1 MACRLSGGRFIAAAL
16 LCTVL
21 AVSPAQIGRAA
32 VSAGDAH
39 AGMTTVRM
47 AFSTWTGYGPLV
59 VAVQKGLF
67 KKYGLNVTYTVVEDP
82 TDRFAAF
89 RAGRLDAIAT
99 TVDTFTRQAAR
110 GAPVVQ
116 VFGIDRSVGGDGIV
130 ARKSITSVK
139 QLKGKTVA
147 VNVGSTSEFFLAY
160 VLQQSGLS
168 INDIH
173 IQDMPNSGT
182 AGSTFVAGR
191 ADVAVTW
198 QPWLDR
204 AEKAPFGH
212 VLVSSKEYPN
222 IIVDV
227 FGFRTD
233 FLAAHRSIIPGFI
246 KAYYEAV
253 DQVNAGDPSALKIV
267 GKYTGEPVSGPP
279 PSVKYDLTTV
289 KLMNLAQSK
298 AYFGTAARH
307 GPIYAIARQSAAFW
321 LSIKKIDKMPNIN
334 AIVDPSFLQKM

>member
-1 MACRLSGGRFIAAAL
+1 
-16 LCTVL
+16 
-21 AVSPAQIGRAA
+21 
-32 VSAGDAH
+32 
-39 AGMTTVRM
+39 
-47 AFSTWTGYGPLV
+47 
-59 VAVQKGLF
+59 
-67 KKYGLNVTYTVVEDP
+67 
-82 TDRFAAF
+82 
-89 RAGRLDAIAT
+89 
-99 TVDTFTRQAAR
+99 
-110 GAPVVQ
+110 VVQ

-130 ARKSITSVK
+130 ARRSITSVK

-160 VLQQSGLS
+160 VLQQNGLS

-173 IQDMPNSGT
+173 IQDMESSST

-198 QPWLDR
+198 EPWLDR
-204 AEKAPFGH
+204 AEKVPFGH

-227 FGFRTD
+227 FGFRTA
-233 FLAAHRSIIPGFI
+233 FLGAHRSIIPRFI

-267 GKYTGEPVSGPP
+267 GKYTHEPISGPP

-334 AIVDPSFLQKM
+334 VIIDPSFLQKM

>member
-1 MACRLSGGRFIAAAL
+1 L
-16 LCTVL
+16 
-21 AVSPAQIGRAA
+21 PAQIGRAA
-32 VSAGDAH
+32 VNAGHAH

-59 VAVQKGLF
+59 VAVQKGMF

-89 RAGRLDAIAT
+89 KAGRLDAIAT

-130 ARKSITSVK
+130 ARKNITSVK

-160 VLQQSGLS
+160 VLQQNGMS

-191 ADVAVTW
+191 TDVAVTW
-198 QPWLDR
+198 EPWLDR
-204 AEKAPFGH
+204 AEKVPFGH

-233 FLAAHRSIIPGFI
+233 FLGAHRSIIPSFI

-253 DQVNAGDPSALKIV
+253 DQVNAGDPSALK
-267 GKYTGEPVSGPP
+267 
-279 PSVKYDLTTV
+279 SVKYDLTTV

-298 AYFGTAARH
+298 AYFGTAASH
-307 GPIYAIARQSAAFW
+307 GAIYAIARQSATFW

-334 AIVDPSFLQKM
+334 AIVDPTFLQKM